1 MNIVEI
7 IESKRDGEEL
17 TKEQINFFV
26 KGVMENTFDNAQVGA
41 LLMAITNRGMSGSE
55 AYHYARAL
63 AESGEQLKVS
73 EHFEF
78 CVDKHST
85 GGVSDACTLVV
96 LPVLATLGFKVAKYS
111 TKNVGAS
118 FGTLDR
124 LGVFE
129 GYEPS
134 IDYEKFY
141 SILDKVGISVI
152 GGDGAI
158 IPADKKLYKIREM
171 TGTVPSIPLV
181 ACSIMAKKIAM
192 GSKTVVLDVKCGEG
206 SLLKDVSQAE
216 RLAKLMVNIGKLA
229 GIKTTAIL
237 SNLDQPLGRAIGPRL
252 EVLEALKMLSGKY
265 IDYYDSE
272 IYNLC
277 KEMVVHLLLT
287 SGKEQSRMN
296 AGEKFDKIISSGKA
310 FVKLRDM
317 VKAHGGDISAFKNIE
332 ELVPD
337 ANTIYVVADKTG
349 YVYNVDTKG
358 LYQAINIIGAT
369 SDGGINRNVGVEI
382 MAREGDKIKA
392 GDKLAKIYYSISDP
406 NFASAVTCIR
416 KCFKI
421 EKRRPELS
429 TLVYKII
436 Y

>member
-1 MNIVEI
+1 MNIVEV
-7 IESKRDGEEL
+7 IESKRDGYEL
-17 TKEQINFFV
+17 TKEQISYFV
-26 KGVMENTFDNAQVGA
+26 NGVMSNAFDNAQIGA
-41 LLMAITNRGMSGSE
+41 LLMAITNRGMSGTE
-55 AYHYARAL
+55 AYNYAKAL
-63 AESGEQLKVS
+63 AESGEQLRVS
-73 EHFEF
+73 EHFEN

-124 LGVFE
+124 LSVFD
-129 GYEPS
+129 GYIPS
-134 IDYEKFY
+134 PDYEKFY
-141 SILDKVGISVI
+141 SILDNVGISVI
-152 GGDGAI
+152 GGDGSI
-158 IPADKKLYKIREM
+158 IPADKKLYKIREI

-206 SLLKDVSQAE
+206 SLLKDINQAE
-216 RLAKLMVNIGKLA
+216 RLAKLMVDIGKLA

-237 SNLDQPLGRAIGPRL
+237 SNLDQPLGRAIGPKL
-252 EVLEALKMLSGKY
+252 EVMEALKMLSGKY
-265 IDYYDSE
+265 LDYYDTE

-277 KEMVVHLLLT
+277 KEMVIHLLMS
-287 SGKEQSRMN
+287 SGKDQSRTS
-296 AGEKFDKIISSGKA
+296 AGEKFDEIISSGKA
-310 FVKLRDM
+310 FYKLRDM
-317 VKAHGGDISAFKNIE
+317 VKAHGGDVSPFKNIE

-337 ANTIYVVADKTG
+337 ANTIYVVADKAG

-369 SDGGINRNVGVEI
+369 TDGGINRNVGVEI
-382 MAREGDKIKA
+382 VAREGEKIKA

-416 KCFKI
+416 KCFRI
-421 EKRRPELS
+421 EKRRPELNA
-429 TLVYKII
+429 LVYKII

>member
-1 MNIVEI
+1 MNIIEV
-7 IESKRDGEEL
+7 IESKRDGHEL
-17 TKEQINFFV
+17 TKDQIDYFV
-26 KGVMENTFDNAQVGA
+26 NGVMKNAFDNAQIGA

-55 AYHYARAL
+55 AYNYALSL

-73 EHFEF
+73 DRFEN

-129 GYEPS
+129 GYTPA
-134 IDYEKFY
+134 IGYDKFY
-141 SILDKVGISVI
+141 SILDSVGISVI
-152 GGDGAI
+152 GGEGSI
-158 IPADKKLYKIREM
+158 IPADKKLYKIREI

-206 SLLKDVSQAE
+206 SLLKDVNQAE
-216 RLAKLMVNIGKLA
+216 RLAKLMVDIGKMA

-237 SNLDQPLGRAIGPRL
+237 SNLDQPLGRAIGPKL
-252 EVLEALKMLSGKY
+252 EVMEALKMLSGKHLE
-265 IDYYDSE
+265 YYDSD
-272 IYNLC
+272 IYNMC
-277 KEMVVHLLLT
+277 KEMVVHILMS
-287 SGKEQSRMN
+287 SGREQSRSS
-296 AGEKFDKIISSGKA
+296 ASEKFDQIISSGKA
-310 FVKLRDM
+310 FIKLRDM
-317 VKAHGGDISAFKNIE
+317 VKAHGGDISPFKEIDKLKPE
-332 ELVPD
+332 
-337 ANTIYVVADKTG
+337 ANTIFVVADKNG

-382 MAREGDKIKA
+382 IAREGDRIKP

-416 KCFKI
+416 KCFRV

>member
-1 MNIVEI
+1 MNIIEI
-7 IESKRDGEEL
+7 IESKRDGREL
-17 TKEQINFFV
+17 TKEEIDFFIR
-26 KGVMENTFDNAQVGA
+26 GVMEGAFEGSQIGA

-55 AYHYARAL
+55 AFHYAKAL
-63 AESGEQLKVS
+63 AESGDQLKVS
-73 EHFEF
+73 DRFEN

-111 TKNVGAS
+111 TRNVGAS

-124 LGVFE
+124 LSVFE
-129 GYEPS
+129 GYSPV
-134 IDYEKFY
+134 IGYEKFY
-141 SILDKVGISVI
+141 SILDNVGISVI
-152 GGDGAI
+152 GGDDVI
-158 IPADKKLYKIREM
+158 IPADKKLYKFREI

-192 GSKTVVLDVKCGEG
+192 GSKIVVLDVKCGEG
-206 SLLKDVSQAE
+206 SLLKDVGQAE
-216 RLAKLMVNIGKLA
+216 RLAKMMVNIGKMA

-237 SNLDQPLGRAIGPRL
+237 SNLDQPLGRAIGPKL
-252 EVLEALKMLSGKY
+252 EVMEALKMLSGKY
-265 IDYYDSE
+265 QDYYDSE

-277 KEMVVHLLLT
+277 KEMVVHLLMS
-287 SGKEQSRMN
+287 SGKEQSRAM
-296 AGEKFDKIISSGKA
+296 ASEKFDQIISSGKA
-310 FVKLRDM
+310 LVKLRDM

-332 ELVPD
+332 ELEPD
-337 ANTIYVVADKTG
+337 ANTIFVVADKTG

-358 LYQAINIIGAT
+358 LYQAINIIGAS
-369 SDGGINRNVGVEI
+369 SDGGLNKNVGVEI
-382 MAREGDKIKA
+382 MAREGDKIKV

-416 KCFKI
+416 RCFNI
-421 EKRRPELS
+421 EKRRPELNS
-429 TLVYKII
+429 LVYKII

>member
-1 MNIVEI
+1 MNIVEV
-7 IESKRDGEEL
+7 IESKRDGYEL
-17 TKEQINFFV
+17 TKEQISYFV
-26 KGVMENTFDNAQVGA
+26 NGVMSNAFDNAQIGA
-41 LLMAITNRGMSGSE
+41 LLMAITNRGMSGTE
-55 AYHYARAL
+55 AYNYAKAL
-63 AESGEQLKVS
+63 AESGEQLRVS
-73 EHFEF
+73 EHFEN

-124 LGVFE
+124 LSVFD
-129 GYEPS
+129 GYIPS
-134 IDYEKFY
+134 PDYEKFY
-141 SILDKVGISVI
+141 SILDNVGISVI
-152 GGDGAI
+152 GGDGSI
-158 IPADKKLYKIREM
+158 IPADKKLYKIREI

-206 SLLKDVSQAE
+206 SLLKDINQAE
-216 RLAKLMVNIGKLA
+216 RLAKLMVDIGKLA

-237 SNLDQPLGRAIGPRL
+237 SNLDQPLGRAIGPKL
-252 EVLEALKMLSGKY
+252 EVMEALKMLSGKY
-265 IDYYDSE
+265 LDYDTE

-277 KEMVVHLLLT
+277 KEMVIHLLMS
-287 SGKEQSRMN
+287 SGKDQSRTS
-296 AGEKFDKIISSGKA
+296 AGEKFDEIISSGKA
-310 FVKLRDM
+310 FYKLRDM
-317 VKAHGGDISAFKNIE
+317 VKAHGGDVSPFKNIE

-337 ANTIYVVADKTG
+337 ANTIYVVADKAG

-369 SDGGINRNVGVEI
+369 TDGGINRNVGVEI
-382 MAREGDKIKA
+382 VAREGEKIKA

-416 KCFKI
+416 KCFRI
-421 EKRRPELS
+421 EKRRPELNA
-429 TLVYKII
+429 LVYKII